1 MQNLLLVLCST
12 AFAQTPAASEA
23 PATASEAPAATSGAP
38 TTASEAPAN
47 GSVPP
52 ATSPPTQLS
61 SEDLVGVTPAPST
74 QEAARLLERAPAA
87 LDVDGDG
94 TPDASDA
101 CPSDA
106 TNVVKDGLC
115 PDGTPANLTSASV
128 APAVSEPPAVSGT
141 PEGPAATLSPEA
153 MQGAEK
159 MPVVYDVEAF
169 VGGPPAEVPPP
180 TPPTTVPATEGGPP
194 TLSADE
200 LRAATQVP
208 RFQAI
213 KKAFRPSPNMLPAN
227 PRGQVDYTAYT
238 LEWGEV
244 KLGFTNAAV
253 GVLPHVQVGT
263 NPILAGVLRVPNANA
278 KVDLTSEGLFDVAAY
293 GSYYSLTRGV
303 LEGEYAS
310 VGGMTSFSVPIRSK
324 TGVRGKFLS
333 LHLGGTYNWLDS
345 NGELDFT
352 TIGELVTQ
360 RDIEPGT
367 LVATAALRGETVT
380 ARAALDLRLNRRD
393 TLLLQASS
401 TVYAR
406 SEASDTVERAADFFS
421 LDDALSYDGWVP
433 PTTNYAAS
441 VAWHLSWN
449 HLEAR
454 LGVGTSSVPGAWL
467 MQTTELS
474 YRFGGKTRRG
484 EARMRR
490 EYKKNERLER

>member
-1 MQNLLLVLCST
+1 MQNLLLVLCSSV
-12 AFAQTPAASEA
+12 FAQTPAASGVPATTSEA
-23 PATASEAPAATSGAP
+23 PATTSEAPATGTSPPVAT
-38 TTASEAPAN
+38 
-47 GSVPP
+47 
-52 ATSPPTQLS
+52 PPTQLS
-61 SEDLVGVTPAPST
+61 NDDLVGVTPAPST
-74 QEAARLLERAPAA
+74 QEAARLLERAPSA
-87 LDVDGDG
+87 LDNDGDG
-94 TPDASDA
+94 TPDASDP

-106 TNVVKDGLC
+106 TNAVKDGVC
-115 PDGTPANLTSASV
+115 ADGTPANLPAVNGVPVDSEAPTV
-128 APAVSEPPAVSGT
+128 NGTQEAPAA
-141 PEGPAATLSPEA
+141 PAATLSEEA
-153 MQGAEK
+153 MQAAEK
-159 MPVVYDVEAF
+159 MPVVYDVEGF
-169 VGGPPAEVPPP
+169 LGGPPTEVPPP
-180 TPPTTVPATEGGPP
+180 PAPPPSDTPAPEGGPP

-263 NPILAGVLRVPNANA
+263 NPILAGALRIPNANA

-474 YRFGGKTRRG
+474 YRFGGKTRRS